1 MNSNTMKK
9 TNLLILAAL
18 LMVACTPNDPAPD
31 PEPTNSGRK
40 ALVLCE
46 GGWGNNDASLA
57 LLNLDDGTATI
68 DWFAA
73 CNGRGLGD
81 VAQDMILY
89 GSKVYV
95 TVTFSNSLEVIDT
108 ATGIS
113 VRHDM
118 GNLRP
123 RYMTASDGRLY
134 VSCYTGRQV
143 VVFDTTNLDSPVA
156 TLPMGTFQPEGL
168 AVSCGRLFAVS
179 SWISGENQNY
189 GYDSCVYVF
198 DLATNTLVDRVT
210 VGLNPQTAVALDEGK
225 VVVNYNGNYDSEAAG
240 CVIIDANTLTVTQ
253 LDRSATG
260 MTAVGNHLYGYSRSG
275 YGASSTAAYWCYYG
289 QSVGEL
295 PINLNNPY
303 GINYDAVTGNLLVCS
318 DGNYNSAGD
327 VMCFKPDDGTR
338 LWKCEAGMLPRKV
351 VVLK

>member
-1 MNSNTMKK
+1 MKQK
-9 TNLLILAAL
+9 LLLLATAL
-18 LMVACTPNDPAPD
+18 LFVACEPVPPTPD
-31 PEPTNSGRK
+31 PEPSTSCRK

-57 LLNLDDGTATI
+57 LLNLDDGTATS

-81 VAQDMILY
+81 VAQDIILY
-89 GSKVYV
+89 GSKAYV

-118 GNLRP
+118 GNLTP
-123 RYMTASDGRLY
+123 RYIAAADGRLY

-156 TLPMGTFQPEGL
+156 TFAMGDYQPEGV
-168 AVSCGRLFAVS
+168 AVAGGLLFAAS
-179 SWISGENQNY
+179 SWISGSNQSY
-189 GYDSCVYVF
+189 AYDSCVYVF
-198 DLATNTLVDRVT
+198 DLSADTFVAKLT
-210 VGLNPQTAVALDEGK
+210 VGLNPQLVMALNDGTVA
-225 VVVNYNGNYDSEAAG
+225 VNYSGNYGSQSAG
-240 CVIIDANTLTVTQ
+240 CAIIDANTLSVTQ
-253 LDRSATG
+253 LERSATG
-260 MTAVGNHLYGYSRSG
+260 MTAFGNHLYGYSRSG
-275 YGASSTAAYWCYYG
+275 YGASSTAAYWYYYG
-289 QSVGEL
+289 QSVAEL

-303 GINYDAVTGNLLVCS
+303 GISYDTATGNLLVCS

-327 VMCFKPDDGTR
+327 VYCFKPDNGTR
-338 LWKCEAGMLPRKV
+338 LWKCEVGMLPRKV